1 MYKSHIKRK
10 FIMNLNTTE
19 IHTFPLINKLPPNRN
34 SSCDYNIIKSIPA
47 EKQDVVP
54 QDSYTKQSSAQK

>member
-1 MYKSHIKRK
+1 
-10 FIMNLNTTE
+10 MNLNTTE